1 MEDTTRPTRP
11 PLGPGNDSD
20 NQDETTRLL
29 ASWQIDEQTHA
40 RILETEIVP
49 VELGPFLK
57 GPVGFGEGE
66 SASEGINERG
76 GKGGGIEGGE
86 IEGGQTGQRPLV
98 IFVIGQTGAGKSVF
112 TPRLLEALREEDDGG
127 NSREKGEQKQRSVLH
142 LIADTYKTY
151 HPFYHAALA
160 HDQGR
165 ATTASSAY
173 ASGTILS
180 TSTSTNT
187 NPTNPE
193 THSPNTTTT
202 PTPTPKKPLA
212 SRLAGPSAARWLRE
226 ICERAAALHV
236 PRVVIEL
243 ACRRGRGPGRGN
255 GGTLQAGGA
264 TEGGE
269 LARLASGVFS
279 LHGYTVRVAVLAVP
293 TPLSRLGVL
302 VRFYAASSAS
312 SASSS
317 TSGGSQG
324 QEQQQEQQQQQ
335 HQHKMPPRLTPRV
348 VHDESV
354 AGVREA
360 VAWVDAG
367 MDAVDG
373 GSFVVDR
380 VVVLRRG
387 GGVVHERES
396 DRVRQVE
403 EEGEKTEKPDSAG
416 RALEREQARPLSR
429 ADRKTAAADIAMLR
443 ALGGP
448 GVDKEVDDI
457 EGLLEELGEE
467 TETETEAKMFDAA
480 AFVSMRES

>member
-57 GPVGFGEGE
+57 
-66 SASEGINERG
+66 
-76 GKGGGIEGGE
+76 
-86 IEGGQTGQRPLV
+86 EGGQTGQRPLV

-112 TPRLLEALREEDDGG
+112 TPCLLEALREEDDGG

-243 ACRRGRGPGRGN
+243 AS
-255 GGTLQAGGA
+255 
-264 TEGGE
+264 
-269 LARLASGVFS
+269 RLASGVFS

-302 VRFYAASSAS
+302 
-312 SASSS
+312 
-317 TSGGSQG
+317 
-324 QEQQQEQQQQQ
+324 EQQQEQQQQQ

-373 GSFVVDR
+373 GSFVADR